1 MDVAESI
8 GAGPS
13 GRLWEGKTAIVTGGA
28 YGIGAAIAAQGVAD
42 GGQVWIFDVD
52 DEAGEA
58 TAQRI
63 GDACRYLHVDVT
75 DEQAIT
81 AAVAEIVAATGRVDI
96 LVNNAC
102 GDANEDAVS
111 MSVER
116 WDAIMRLNLTSAWLV
131 SRAVLPSML
140 EVGEGSIVNIGS
152 LHARLT
158 EEGAFPYA
166 VGKAGLGGLTRS
178 LALECGPKG
187 VRVNMVC
194 PGWTRSERVEAM
206 FERVGSERVAEIE
219 NTHALR
225 RVATPA
231 DIAPTVSF
239 IASDRAA
246 FVTGATWEVDG
257 GLGSRFA

>member
-1 MDVAESI
+1 MDVAEPI

-28 YGIGAAIAAQGVAD
+28 QGIGAAIAAQGVAD
-42 GGQVWIFDVD
+42 GARVWIFDVA

-58 TAQRI
+58 TAARI
-63 GDACRYLHVDVT
+63 GDGCRYLHVDVT
-75 DEQAIT
+75 DESAVGD
-81 AAVAEIVAATGRVDI
+81 AVADVVAADGGIQI
-96 LVNNAC
+96 LINNAC

-116 WDAIMRLNLTSAWLV
+116 WDSIMRLNLTSAWLV

-140 EVGEGSIVNIGS
+140 AAGTGSIVNIGS

-166 VGKAGLGGLTRS
+166 AGKAGLGGLTRS
-178 LALECGPKG
+178 LALDYGARG

-194 PGWTRSERVEAM
+194 PGWTRSERVQQLFDRIGPEAV
-206 FERVGSERVAEIE
+206 ERIE
-219 NTHALR
+219 STHALR

-239 IASDRAA
+239 IASDHAS

-257 GLGSRFA
+257 GLGARFA